1 MALKKPVAEPAKKSN
16 KFRLVVF
23 EGDMSDGSVSEIA
36 HALSAALR
44 PTTTP
49 VVRQLQNGKPAAQL
63 TAPEQETEERIE
75 EDDEIIDVEPTE
87 EAEEA
92 PPVTPKAPRV
102 SRPKV
107 FKNPEFAELE
117 WNGTGT
123 PPVSLKDFAN
133 EKAPKS
139 RNRKYLVAT
148 YWLKEHAGRPNVNID
163 MMYSCFKTAGWSVGF
178 KDWRAPFDNLTYSDH
193 MRKVGTGEFTI
204 TTLGEGVLQTP
215 EA

>member
-1 MALKKPVAEPAKKSN
+1 MGPKKPVAEPAKKSN

-44 PTTTP
+44 PTTSP
-49 VVRQLQNGKPAAQL
+49 VVRQLHNGRPAAQL
-63 TAPEQETEERIE
+63 IAPEAEGEEQVE
-75 EDDEIIDVEPTE
+75 EEEVVDSEPTE
-87 EAEEA
+87 DAEETQVA
-92 PPVTPKAPRV
+92 TPKVPRV
-102 SRPKV
+102 PRPKV
-107 FKNPEFAELE
+107 FKNPEFVELE
-117 WNGTGT
+117 WNGTGAS
-123 PPVSLKDFAN
+123 PMSLKDFASG
-133 EKAPKS
+133 KAPKS
-139 RNRKYLVAT
+139 RNRKYLVAA

>member
-36 HALSAALR
+36 QALSVALR
-44 PTTTP
+44 PTAP
-49 VVRQLQNGKPAAQL
+49 SLVRQLPNGKPAAQL
-63 TAPEQETEERIE
+63 IAPEA
-75 EDDEIIDVEPTE
+75 
-87 EAEEA
+87 EAEPELEEESEA
-92 PPVTPKAPRV
+92 LEAEVEEPDANAAADDSKPARTTRQKT
-102 SRPKV
+102 
-107 FKNPEFAELE
+107 FKNPEFVELD

-123 PPVSLKDFAN
+123 PPVSLKEFAYG
-133 EKAPKS
+133 KAPKS
-139 RNRKYLVAT
+139 RNRKYLVAA

-178 KDWRAPFDNLTYSDH
+178 KDWRAPFDNLTRSDH

-204 TTLGEGVLQTP
+204 TTFGEGALQTP

>member
-1 MALKKPVAEPAKKSN
+1 MALKRPVAEPAKKSN
-16 KFRLVVF
+16 KFRFVVF
-23 EGDMSDGSVSEIA
+23 EGDFSDGSVSELAQAIT
-36 HALSAALR
+36 SALR
-44 PTTTP
+44 PTAPP
-49 VVRQLQNGKPAAQL
+49 VVRQLHNGKPAAQL
-63 TAPEQETEERIE
+63 IAPEAEGEEQGVEGE
-75 EDDEIIDVEPTE
+75 ELIDDELVED
-87 EAEEA
+87 AEET
-92 PPVTPKAPRV
+92 PVATPKAPRV
-102 SRPKV
+102 PRPRV
-107 FKNPEFAELE
+107 FKNPEFVELE

-133 EKAPKS
+133 GKAPKS
-139 RNRKYLVAT
+139 RNRKYLVAA